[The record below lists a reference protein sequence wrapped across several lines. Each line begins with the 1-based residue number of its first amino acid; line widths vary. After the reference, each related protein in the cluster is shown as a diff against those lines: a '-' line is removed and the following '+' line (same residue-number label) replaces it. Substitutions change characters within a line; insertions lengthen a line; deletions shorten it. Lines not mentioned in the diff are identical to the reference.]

1 MCSISFSDKETS
13 LKSYSICQYVSGSN
27 VDLLINIFNLPTD
40 TINWINVGGGGATSL
55 HTPLATLLQTCY
67 DNTNTLAVS
76 DMHLWSF
83 FMHVVKFRMCKRLRT
98 NIAALNLKRA
108 RI

>member
-40 TINWINVGGGGATSL
+40 TINWINVGGGCDIPSHPFGYAPANML
-55 HTPLATLLQTCY
+55 
-67 DNTNTLAVS
+67 
-76 DMHLWSF
+76 
-83 FMHVVKFRMCKRLRT
+83 
-98 NIAALNLKRA
+98 
-108 RI
+108 